1 MAAHDNRAAGHGEP
15 ATARATRLATRL
27 AGIMGLAGS
36 LAAIAAV
43 GGAARITT
51 ETASTSRAAA
61 HTDCPWDTTF
71 I

>member
-15 ATARATRLATRL
+15 ATARATRLA
-27 AGIMGLAGS
+27 GIMALAGS

>member
-15 ATARATRLATRL
+15 ATARATRL